1 VHTDGI
7 THLSTIASL
16 SRSLGLALALLLPA
30 TPLAADEP
38 PPLTD
43 CTQLLDFVKGF
54 DALGD
59 LLTNL
64 EGDPFADAF
73 GVYIRD
79 VQRLDREG
87 RELSQRVSVIARN
100 DCEPFLRERSQ
111 WTLLDAELRNSGCF
125 GQLPEQQ
132 YAACKPRVDGYRAW
146 WSRLETQRLAAN
158 AKIAPALSSAIDF
171 QARAKMPLLNA
182 QNVLNPD
189 NGEDAFRLY
198 IWWYLRKEGSPPR
211 NSCRAFADLATV
223 LGKRVM
229 KQDLFIDWLVRNLV
243 APGTALDMVMTPA
256 VAAPAGARFQAT
268 GFKPQFFDKET
279 DNQVRHA
286 AAHIRLGYAL
296 PLDAG
301 PSAVYS
307 FADDLARKYLHG
319 NKPEWE
325 DYRLGVAAGRLGFRL
340 KSGLLHTSD
349 FGDAIRSELCK

>member
-1 VHTDGI
+1 MHTDGI
-7 THLSTIASL
+7 SHLSATAGL
-16 SRSLGLALALLLPA
+16 SRSLGFAVALLLPA

-43 CTQLLDFVKGF
+43 CAQLLAFVSGF

-59 LLTNL
+59 LLVNL
-64 EGDPFADAF
+64 EGDAFAAAF

-79 VQRLDREG
+79 IEQLDREG
-87 RELSQRVSVIARN
+87 RALSQRIEGIARN

-111 WTLLDAELRNSGCF
+111 WTLLEAELRNSGCF

-132 YAACKPRVDGYRAW
+132 YEACKPRVDSYKAW
-146 WSRLETQRLAAN
+146 WTRLETQRLATN
-158 AKIAPALSSAIDF
+158 AKIAAALNSAVDF

-211 NSCRAFADLATV
+211 DSCQAFADLATV

-243 APGTALDMVMTPA
+243 APGTPLDMLMNPA
-256 VAAPAGARFQAT
+256 VAAPAGIRFEAT
-268 GFKPQFFDKET
+268 GFKPQFVAET
-279 DNQVRHA
+279 TDPQVRHA
-286 AAHIRLGYAL
+286 AAHMRLGYAL

-307 FADDLARKYLHG
+307 FADDVAKKYL
-319 NKPEWE
+319 NRRPPEWE

-349 FGDAIRSELCK
+349 FGDAIRSELCN